1 MKPRTVL
8 RWAALSGLAAV
19 LAASGGAVRGGPGSA
34 AKLASAKNTASA
46 PGITPNSISIGSTQP
61 LTGVAA
67 PGYDEIAPASEAYF
81 KYVNAHGGVF
91 GRKIKYTYLDD
102 GYNPSETPGL
112 TRQLVLQDNVFA
124 IFSALGTPTH
134 LSVVKYL
141 NSERVPDLFVSSG
154 CNCWNKT
161 STEPYTFGWQPDYTI
176 EGKILGQYVKQHLT
190 GQQVGYFYQDDEFG
204 LDGVKGLDDEIPASS
219 VVSRQDY
226 VTTNT
231 NIGSQIA
238 ALQQAGAKVVVAFS
252 VPAFTALALLTAAT
266 LNYHPT
272 WVVSN
277 VGSDPPTLT
286 GLLSSFSKGAA
297 GGTLLAGM
305 VSDSYLPLVSD
316 SSNPWIRLFKG
327 IAQQYAP
334 SLPWDGNVLYGVSQ
348 AYTLVQGLK
357 AAGRNPTRA
366 SLIQTLQTKKLSGGP
381 GLVPF
386 DFSKRNHLGYA
397 GAEVVKIGTNGST
410 ETPISPIYLTGNKG
424 KITVYK
430 GKASKPRSGGVP
442 SN

>member
-1 MKPRTVL
+1 MMKPRTAL
-8 RWAALSGLAAV
+8 RLAALAGLAAV
-19 LAASGGAVRGGPGSA
+19 MAACGGGSGGGAGPT
-34 AKLASAKNTASA
+34 KNTASA

-67 PGYDEIAPASEAYF
+67 PGYDEIAPASQAYF
-81 KYVNAHGGVF
+81 KYVNAHGGVY
-91 GRKIKYTYLDD
+91 GRKINYTYLDD

-124 IFSALGTPTH
+124 MFSALGKPTH

-141 NSERVPDLFVSSG
+141 NTEKVPDLFVSSG
-154 CNCWNKT
+154 CNCWNKPT
-161 STEPYTFGWQPDYTI
+161 TEPYTFGWQPDYTI

-190 GQQVGYFYQDDEFG
+190 GQKVGYFYQDDEFG
-204 LDGVKGLDDEIPASS
+204 LDGVKGLDDQIPSS
-219 VVSRQDY
+219 LIVSRQDY

-231 NIGSQIA
+231 DVASQIA
-238 ALQQAGAKVVVAFS
+238 ALQQAGAKVVVSFS
-252 VPAFTALALLTAAT
+252 VPAFTALALLAAAT

-305 VSDSYLPLVSD
+305 VSDAYLPLVPD
-316 SSNPWIRLFKG
+316 SSNAWIKLFKG
-327 IAQQYAP
+327 ILHTYAP
-334 SLPWDGNVLYGVSQ
+334 SLPWDGNVLYGLSQ
-348 AYTLVQGLK
+348 AYTLVQVLK
-357 AAGRNPTRA
+357 ASGRNPTRA
-366 SLIQTLQTKKLSGGP
+366 SVLHTLNTVKLTGGP

-386 DFSKRNHLGYA
+386 GFSQNNHLGYE
-397 GAEVVKIGTNGST
+397 GAEIIKIGSDGSS
-410 ETPISPIYLTGNKG
+410 ETSISPIYVTGNTG
-424 KITVYK
+424 KITVYH
-430 GKASKPRSGGVP
+430 GKVSTPPSGGVP
-442 SN
+442 NN

>member
-1 MKPRTVL
+1 MTPQTAL
-8 RWAALSGLAAV
+8 RWAALAGLAAV
-19 LAASGGAVRGGPGSA
+19 LAACGGTASGGAASA
-34 AKLASAKNTASA
+34 AKLASATNRASA
-46 PGITPNSISIGSTQP
+46 PGITANSISIGSTQP

-102 GYNPSETPGL
+102 GYNPSQTPPL

-124 IFSALGTPTH
+124 IYSALGTPTH

-141 NSERVPDLFVSSG
+141 NAEKVPDLFVSSG
-154 CNCWNKT
+154 CDCWN
-161 STEPYTFGWQPDYTI
+161 EPSAEPWTFGWQPDYTI
-176 EGKILGQYVKQHLT
+176 EGKILGQYVKQKLS
-190 GQQVGYFYQDDEFG
+190 GQKVGYFYQDDEFG
-204 LDGVKGLDDEIPASS
+204 LDGVKGLDTQIPASS
-219 VVSRQDY
+219 LVSRQDY

-231 NIGSQIA
+231 AVGPQIA
-238 ALQQAGAKVVVAFS
+238 ALQQAGAQVVVSFS

-277 VGSDPPTLT
+277 VGSDPPTLA

-297 GGTLLAGM
+297 GGALVAGM
-305 VSDSYLPLVSD
+305 ISDAYAPLVSD
-316 SSNPWIRLFKG
+316 SSNPWIKLFKG
-327 IAQQYAP
+327 IVQQYAP

-348 AYTLVQGLK
+348 AYTLVQTLK

-366 SLIQTLQTKKLSGGP
+366 SLVKTLETKKLTGGP
-381 GLVPF
+381 GLVPL
-386 DFSKRNHLGYA
+386 DYSKKDHLGFQ
-397 GAEVVKIGTNGST
+397 GVEVVKTGANGSSQT
-410 ETPISPIYLTGNKG
+410 AVSPIYVTGNTG

-430 GKASKPRSGGVP
+430 GKATKPPSSGVP

>member
-1 MKPRTVL
+1 MPL
-8 RWAALSGLAAV
+8 RWAALSGLAAI
-19 LAASGGAVRGGPGSA
+19 LATGAGALTGGTASA

-67 PGYDEIAPASEAYF
+67 PGYDEIAPASNAYF
-81 KYVNAHGGVF
+81 KYVNAHGGVY

-124 IFSALGTPTH
+124 MFSALGTPTH

-141 NSERVPDLFVSSG
+141 NTEKVPDLFVSSG

-161 STEPYTFGWQPDYTI
+161 GTEPYTFGWQPDYTI
-176 EGKILGQYVKQHLT
+176 EGKILGQWIKQNLA

-204 LDGVKGLDDEIPASS
+204 LDGVKGLDDELPASS
-219 VVSRQDY
+219 IVSRQDY

-231 NIGSQIA
+231 NIGAQIA
-238 ALQQAGAKVVVAFS
+238 ALQQSGAKVVVAFS
-252 VPAFTALALLTAAT
+252 VPAFTALALLAAAT

-297 GGTLLAGM
+297 GGALLAGM
-305 VSDSYLPLVSD
+305 VSDAYLPLVSD
-316 SSNPWIRLFKG
+316 SSNSWIKLFKG
-327 IAQQYAP
+327 IVKQYAP

-348 AYTLVQGLK
+348 AYTLVQALK

-366 SLIQTLQTKKLSGGP
+366 SVIHTLNTKKLTGGP

-386 DFSKRNHLGYA
+386 DFSSKDHLGYG
-397 GAEVVKIGTNGST
+397 GAEIFKIGTNGAS
-410 ETPISPIYLTGNKG
+410 ESAISPIYVTGNTG
-424 KITVYK
+424 KIKTYK
-430 GKASKPRSGGVP
+430 GKAAKAPSSGIP
-442 SN
+442 KN